1 MEGRLELS
9 FVREQLAIYD
19 GAIAGGYPLPAS
31 FTARF
36 EPDTRKRSLGS
47 FLHDEPTYNQ
57 EMMLD
62 YVTRL
67 RAYEK
72 QRTER
77 LVAFQSQ
84 LRLLEQLN
92 QRRLFVGNLN
102 QFVTQARREL
112 DVADSVKEAAQST
125 TLPGGC

>member
-1 MEGRLELS
+1 MEGKLELS

-62 YVTRL
+62 YVIRL
-67 RAYEK
+67 RAYE
-72 QRTER
+72 TER
-77 LVAFQSQ
+77 LMAF
-84 LRLLEQLN
+84 RDRFRQLN
-92 QRRLFVGNLN
+92 QRRLFVGNIKLC
-102 QFVTQARREL
+102 VAQARREL

-125 TLPGGC
+125 ALPRGC